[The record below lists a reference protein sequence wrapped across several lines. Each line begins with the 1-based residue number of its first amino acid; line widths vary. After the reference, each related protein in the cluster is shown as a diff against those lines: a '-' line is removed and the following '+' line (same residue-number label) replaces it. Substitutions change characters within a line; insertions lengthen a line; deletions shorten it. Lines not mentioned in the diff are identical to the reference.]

1 MRRVLVHYHE
11 ISLKGRN
18 RPFFVRLL
26 IRNLKAALQGLDH
39 GRLENLPGRLA
50 IPIGDDLPW
59 PEVRERLRHVF
70 GVANFALA
78 HRVPADLD
86 AITARIAEGIQ
97 GLTFPSFRITARR
110 ADKSFRLTSEQ
121 INREVGAFVKARTGA
136 AVNLTAPALT
146 IFVEILGPEAFV
158 YWERVPG
165 PMGLPVGT
173 SGTVACLLSGGIDS
187 PVAAYRMMRRGCRVI
202 LIHFHSVPFL
212 TRTSIEKVRDLAAIL
227 ARSQFRSTLYLVPFG
242 EIQREVVLNAQA
254 AYRVV
259 LYRRLMLRIAER
271 IARTEH
277 AGALVTGESLGQVAS
292 QTLENLAVVE
302 EVVPLPV
309 LRPLIGMD
317 KEEIVDQA
325 RRLETYDISI
335 IEDQDCCQLFIPA
348 HPATRTD
355 LVEIRAAEAGL
366 DIPAL
371 VQQGVEKVER
381 EIVRWP

>member
-11 ISLKGRN
+11 IGLKGKN

-39 GRLENLPGRLA
+39 GRIENLPGRLA
-50 IPIGDDLPW
+50 IPIGDELPW
-59 PEVRERLRHVF
+59 PEVRQRLQHVF

-78 HRVPADLD
+78 HRVPADLE
-86 AITARIAEGIQ
+86 AIRARIGEGIQ
-97 GLTFPSFRITARR
+97 GLSFPSFRITARR
-110 ADKSFRLTSEQ
+110 ADKAFPLTSEQ

-146 IFVEILGPEAFV
+146 IFVEILGAEAFV

-173 SGTVACLLSGGIDS
+173 GGSVAGLLSGGLDS

-212 TRTSIEKVRDLAAIL
+212 SRTSIEKVRDIAAIL
-227 ARSQFRSTLYLVPFG
+227 ARYQFRSPLYLVPFG
-242 EIQREVVLNAQA
+242 EIQREVVLGAPA

-259 LYRRLMLRIAER
+259 LYRRLMVRIAER
-271 IARTEH
+271 IARAER

-302 EVVPLPV
+302 EAASLPI

-325 RRLETYDISI
+325 RRLGTHDISI
-335 IEDQDCCQLFIPA
+335 IEDQDCCQLFIPP

-355 LVEIRAAEAGL
+355 LEAIRAAEAAL
-366 DIPAL
+366 DLPAL
-371 VQQGVEKVER
+371 VQQGIEKAER
-381 EIVRWP
+381 EVARWP